1 MQPGVLVPD
10 ELCSPGIEGSCFVFS
25 FFFCCL
31 EEEERERVLL
41 CLGGGLVFLT
51 LRDLDTDLCLLSLF
65 FGEAGVV
72 LLLVIGLC
80 EGVLLLGGDLGVL
93 ESFQGI
99 SPLCSV
105 QSHCWRWS
113 KRRKILLSLYPS
125 HP

>member
-1 MQPGVLVPD
+1 MLVPED
-10 ELCSPGIEGSCFVFS
+10 LCSPGMEGSCFFFS

-41 CLGGGLVFLT
+41 CLGGGLFFLT

-72 LLLVIGLC
+72 LLLVVGLG

-93 ESFQGI
+93 ELLLGGVLSGE
-99 SPLCSV
+99 
-105 QSHCWRWS
+105 
-113 KRRKILLSLYPS
+113 LSLALCTES
-125 HP
+125 LLELE